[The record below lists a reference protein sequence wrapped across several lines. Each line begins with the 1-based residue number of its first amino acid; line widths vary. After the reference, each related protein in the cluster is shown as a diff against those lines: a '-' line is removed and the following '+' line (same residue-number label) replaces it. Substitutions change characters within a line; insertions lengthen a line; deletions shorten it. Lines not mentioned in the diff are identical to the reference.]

1 MKVLVVGGGL
11 QGLCSAQVL
20 IERGHEVTVLEALDG
35 VGLETSFANGGLITP
50 SRCEPW
56 NGPHAVS
63 HLFRSILG
71 TSSAFRLRPKAIPSL
86 IFWGMGFLFNSTQ
99 LRRTATLLANFE
111 LASYS
116 KDRTNELRQRLG
128 LKYAHRSAGTLN
140 VYREGESIEAIR
152 GQVELLA
159 PFGVRCEE
167 LDTAGVIAFE
177 PALKHGQEFI
187 KGAFYFPDDDSGDAY
202 LFCRELHRE
211 IVSAGGIVETATRV
225 LRIAV
230 DKGQVC
236 GAETANGLVNA
247 DAVIIAAGNDSP
259 GLVRPLGLS
268 LPIKPVK
275 GYSLTLDVGDVD
287 QLPRT
292 PLLDETLHAAI
303 TPMDNRLRLTST
315 VDFAGFDKRI
325 DPDCIVDLF
334 SLLEQLYPR
343 IASQIDRE
351 NARPWAGLRPVSSDG
366 RPFIGPSKVPGL
378 YINAGHG
385 PLGWT
390 LAMGSAQL
398 LTDLIE
404 GRPAEIDGTPFDAT
418 R

>member
-1 MKVLVVGGGL
+1 MKIVVVGGGL

-20 IERGHEVTVLEALDG
+20 IERGHEVSVVEALDG
-35 VGLETSFANGGLITP
+35 VGLETSFANGGLMTP

-56 NGPHAVS
+56 NGPDAIG
-63 HLFRSILG
+63 HLLRSMFG

-99 LRRTATLLANFE
+99 SRRTATLKANFE

-128 LKYAHRSAGTLN
+128 LEYAHRSAGTLN
-140 VYREGESIEAIR
+140 VYREGESVDGIR
-152 GQVELLA
+152 EQAEFLA

-167 LDTAGVIAFE
+167 LDTAGVIAVE
-177 PALKHGQEFI
+177 PALKHAQGFI
-187 KGAFYFPDDDSGDAY
+187 KGAFYFPDDESGDAH
-202 LFCRELHRE
+202 LFCRELQRE
-211 IVSAGGIVETATRV
+211 IASAGGTVETNSRVLRVAVEKGHVCGVETA
-225 LRIAV
+225 
-230 DKGQVC
+230 D
-236 GAETANGLVNA
+236 GLVDT
-247 DAVIIAAGNDSP
+247 DAVVIAAGNGSP
-259 GLVRPLGLS
+259 NLVRPLGLS

-275 GYSLTLDVGDVD
+275 GYSLTLDVDDID

-292 PLLDETLHAAI
+292 PLVDETLHAAI
-303 TPMDNRLRLTST
+303 TPLDNRLRLTST
-315 VDFAGFDKRI
+315 VDFSDFDKRI
-325 DPDCIVDLF
+325 EPGCIDDLF

-343 IASQIDRE
+343 IASRIDRG

-366 RPFIGPSKVPGL
+366 RPFIGPGNIPGL

-390 LAMGSAQL
+390 LAMGSARL
-398 LTDLIE
+398 LADLVD
-404 GRPAEIDGTPFDAT
+404 GQQAEIDATPFNAT